1 VWPARRPAGR
11 VCRHRRPALAR
22 SADNEN
28 PLTAIAGG
36 FRVGAPGVVEQ
47 RGIGGVSKGERLRA
61 ILVAYRPEPDDW
73 TRSGHPVM
81 RLAARREPQH
91 PKVGVRPVFD
101 AARRASV
108 EFCRTPGVPTRSDE
122 QRASA
127 ASNQTLAQRPRQRR
141 GATHRRRA
149 SSMASGVDGGRPSA
163 TENRLDLPLERCP
176 VFGQRDPARP
186 PGSLTL
192 TRYPPSHPR
201 ILGIAGFYILG
212 PATASAGRVTARRPS
227 SRRVA
232 RHPDNQGKTGLTPG
246 CTSE

>member
-1 VWPARRPAGR
+1 MKISGDPNRPIMPADTHNPCFQHPQTRSRRTPSLHLGKPKG
-11 VCRHRRPALAR
+11 CEKSGLAR

-108 EFCRTPGVPTRSDE
+108 SVLSD
-122 QRASA
+122 
-127 ASNQTLAQRPRQRR
+127 
-141 GATHRRRA
+141 
-149 SSMASGVDGGRPSA
+149 
-163 TENRLDLPLERCP
+163 
-176 VFGQRDPARP
+176 
-186 PGSLTL
+186 
-192 TRYPPSHPR
+192 
-201 ILGIAGFYILG
+201 
-212 PATASAGRVTARRPS
+212 ARRPD
-227 SRRVA
+227 A
-232 RHPDNQGKTGLTPG
+232 I
-246 CTSE
+246 